1 MKKYKV
7 TFLPGFEE
15 GLNNAVDYLSI
26 KLRNPDAAEALVDRV
41 EKAIKER
48 SREPE
53 AFEKYRSRK
62 ERKYPYYR
70 IYVGEYIIFYVVIDD
85 TMEVRRFY
93 HRLQNWKVEL

>member
-53 AFEKYRSRK
+53 AFEKYRSSK
-62 ERKYPYYR
+62 ERLGQTGYSGSSR
-70 IYVGEYIIFYVVIDD
+70 ATVV
-85 TMEVRRFY
+85 EGP
-93 HRLQNWKVEL
+93 